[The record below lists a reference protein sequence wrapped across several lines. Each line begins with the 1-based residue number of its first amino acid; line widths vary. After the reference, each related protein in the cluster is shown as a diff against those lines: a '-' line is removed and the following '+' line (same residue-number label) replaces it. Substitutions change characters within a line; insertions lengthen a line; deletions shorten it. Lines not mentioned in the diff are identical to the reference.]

1 MSKPLSDILKNPQA
15 NIEGTDYR
23 TIIIVTFLTVDY
35 EKYVRHHSS
44 FFLIQV
50 LNDDCSVYVT
60 IIN

>member
-35 EKYVRHHSS
+35 EK
-44 FFLIQV
+44 
-50 LNDDCSVYVT
+50 
-60 IIN
+60 